1 MRSLAE
7 ILSPEAIDL
16 DLRATDEKSAI
27 LALAEL
33 LRDNAGVLDLGKFS
47 AEVFEREKVSPTVA
61 GEGVAFPHARSDAV
75 KQIVV
80 AIGRSR
86 AGIRFAKSAHATHFV
101 VLIGTPREMVREYL
115 SIVGSLARRL
125 KESSVRENLMSATT
139 PTEFIEALRGSA

>member
-1 MRSLAE
+1 MRSLSE
-7 ILSPEAIDL
+7 ILSPEAIEL

-33 LRDNAGVLDLGKFS
+33 LRNDADVLDLEKFS

-86 AGIRFAKSAHATHFV
+86 GGIRFAKAHDIHFV